1 VTVIGESAGG
11 ASIMHQI
18 TAFGGLNGEI
28 PFQQAIPQSPG
39 FQVLPSNAVQEDT
52 YQKTLMYASLI
63 SRKSITTTQQ
73 LRQLSTMELYY
84 TNYAVVGLSAYS
96 SFSYGPTV
104 DGGFVPK
111 LPGELL
117 LHGQFHKNVKVMVG
131 HNLNEGLLLTS
142 PFIQN
147 ETALVS
153 YLISIAPSASQST
166 INYIT
171 KMLYPPVFDGS
182 YGYKNMIQRVA
193 LLLSEASFTC
203 NTRYLDLAF
212 QNKTYAYYFTVPPG
226 FHGEDVSYTF
236 FNGDTSTVDD
246 GLPVNVTIAK
256 ALQDYITSFAMT
268 GSPNEKGE
276 PFFPLYG
283 ANSSTENIGLSNL
296 GVQVPDTAANSRC
309 DWWQKALYY

>member
-1 VTVIGESAGG
+1 
-11 ASIMHQI
+11 MHQI
-18 TAFGGLNGEI
+18 TAFGGLNGEV

-39 FQVLPSNAVQEDT
+39 FQALPSNALQEDA

-63 SRKSITTTQQ
+63 TGKSITTTQQ
-73 LRQLSTMELYY
+73 LRQLSTTDLYR

-96 SFSYGPTV
+96 SFSYGPAV

-131 HNLNEGLLLTS
+131 HNFNEGLLFAS

-153 YLISIAPSASQST
+153 YITSIAPGASQSV
-166 INYIT
+166 IDYIT
-171 KMLYPPVFDGS
+171 NTLYPPIFDGS
-182 YGYKNMIQRVA
+182 YGYKTMTDRLA
-193 LLLSEASFTC
+193 LFISEASFTC

-226 FHGEDVSYTF
+226 YHGEDVPYTF
-236 FNGDTSTVDD
+236 FNGDTSTADD
-246 GLPVNVTIAK
+246 GLPVNVTVAM

-276 PFFPLYG
+276 PFFPIYG
-283 ANSSTENIGLSNL
+283 ANSSTENIGTFHL
-296 GVQVPDTAANSRC
+296 GVQVPDTAGNARC